1 MVYFPIMPLP
11 PQKFREAV
19 FQILYSQD
27 FAPELEEIIPF
38 MMGELKTTRRAM
50 LDAQVRVTQVL
61 AKCSEIDP
69 LIAESSTEYTFDR
82 ISRVE
87 KTILRLGLFELLHDP
102 SIPPK
107 VAIAEA
113 IRLCRKFGTPESSQ
127 FVNAILDGVYKKH
140 AAPAAEEPLPV

>member
-1 MVYFPIMPLP
+1 MALP

-19 FQILYSQD
+19 LQILYSYD
-27 FAPELEEIIPF
+27 FDPESEGIVPMMMEE
-38 MMGELKTTRRAM
+38 LQTTRRAM
-50 LDAQVRVTQVL
+50 ADAEARVKEIL
-61 AKCSEIDP
+61 AKLGEIDAY
-69 LIAESSTEYTFDR
+69 ITEQSTEYSFER

-87 KTILRLGLFELLHDP
+87 KNILRLGLYELFFDP
-102 SIPPK
+102 SLPAK

-140 AAPAAEEPLPV
+140 VAETAEEQVSV